1 MRKLPRQSRWRGWLS
16 CCQNM
21 PAAVAGELDRMW
33 ESIGPRLDAAAL
45 AVISG
50 ASGVEPTTSEERR
63 FLEGRGNI
71 AVRATGSH
79 LGHGPEAQFLMN
91 IALAA
96 IAASHGRLF
105 PSFRSGFEHAM
116 DAPLRQ
122 VAVSG
127 VGHWRGEGLALIE
140 AIQG

>member
-1 MRKLPRQSRWRGWLS
+1 MRKLARQSRWRGWLS

-105 PSFRSGFEHAM
+105 LSVPASSMLWMLRCGRS
-116 DAPLRQ
+116 R
-122 VAVSG
+122 S
-127 VGHWRGEGLALIE
+127 RGLGIGGARDWL
-140 AIQG
+140 